1 MTAVTLRII
10 GFLVVLA
17 IGAAVALYLITQDR
31 RWLRVAWQIFKYALI
46 VAAVVLLFLVLER
59 LVLAV

>member
-17 IGAAVALYLITQDR
+17 IGASVALYLITQDR
-31 RWLRVAWQIFKYALI
+31 RWLRFAWQIFKYALI
-46 VAAVVLLFLVLER
+46 VAAVVLVFLVLER
-59 LVLAV
+59 LILAV

>member
-17 IGAAVALYLITQDR
+17 IGASIALYLITQDR
-31 RWLRVAWQIFKYALI
+31 RWLRVAWQVFKYALI
-46 VAAVVLLFLVLER
+46 VAAVVLAFLVLER
-59 LVLAV
+59 LILAV

>member
-31 RWLRVAWQIFKYALI
+31 RWLRVAWQVFKYALFLFVLI
-46 VAAVVLLFLVLER
+46 LLLFLGER
-59 LVLAV
+59 LLVVV

>member
-31 RWLRVAWQIFKYALI
+31 RWLRVAWQVFKYALI
-46 VAAVVLLFLVLER
+46 VAAVVLAFLVLER
-59 LVLAV
+59 LILAV